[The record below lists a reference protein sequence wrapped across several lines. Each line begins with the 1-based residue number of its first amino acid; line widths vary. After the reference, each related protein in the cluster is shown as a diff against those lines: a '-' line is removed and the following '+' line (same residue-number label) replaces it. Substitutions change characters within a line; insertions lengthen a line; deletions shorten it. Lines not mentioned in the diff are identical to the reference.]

1 MSCARGVGQRRAE
14 ASVPAG
20 TPPDLRSAGATAFLT
35 AVGWSRCVALV
46 LALSLPT
53 PALAQADYRPF
64 GKEQLDQLTAQIA
77 LFPDALLSQVLMAAT
92 YPADVAAAAAWS
104 RANPDQKGD
113 AAVMLVDEQ
122 PWDPSVQSL
131 VAFPQV
137 IVMVGENPSWVK
149 DLGDAFLLQPE
160 DVMDS
165 VQRLRAAAQAAGNL
179 QSNEEIIVTVE
190 NRPPP
195 AVHIE
200 VTAPPPPPQV
210 IVIEQRRPDV
220 VFVPI
225 YNPVFIF
232 RPWLW
237 PAFPPVFIPPPP
249 GFWWSTTIATGV
261 VWGVGIGVSHAM
273 WGQVNWWNRSVHIN
287 VSRHN
292 SIHVRNRIDRRDRD
306 VRWSHDTNRRREVPY
321 RGGDATRQRLRDR
334 AARIEREQFRG
345 RDADRQRAEQALRD
359 RGISTDRSA
368 LRDANRDALRR
379 QAPNVGREAPPARPR
394 GDDRAAARDRVQG
407 ADRGAAGRAPGLD
420 RAAARDRAQGAQR
433 VPTLQ
438 GVGDRQARQQID
450 RGNASRQSMQQ
461 QLQSRPPAQRPASA
475 GAARSQ
481 AQSGRGAAP
490 RPPQRPQGGG
500 VRPSR

>member
-14 ASVPAG
+14 ALVPAR
-20 TPPDLRSAGATAFLT
+20 TPPALRSAGATAFLT
-35 AVGWSRCVALV
+35 AVGWSRCVTLV
-46 LALSLPT
+46 LALSLPA
-53 PALAQADYRPF
+53 PALAQGDYRPF

-113 AAVMLVDEQ
+113 AAVMLVDDQ

-137 IVMVGENPSWVK
+137 IVMMGENPSWVK

-179 QSNEEIIVTVE
+179 QSNEEILVTVE

-200 VTAPPPPPQV
+200 VTAPPPLPQV

-249 GFWWSTTIATGV
+249 GFWWSTTITTGV

-306 VRWSHDTNRRREVPY
+306 VRWSHDTGRRRDVPY
-321 RGGDATRQRLRDR
+321 RGGDATRQRLQDR

-345 RDADRQRAEQALRD
+345 RDVDRQRAEQAL

-368 LRDANRDALRR
+368 LRDANRDTLRR
-379 QAPNVGREAPPARPR
+379 QAPNVGREALPARPR
-394 GDDRAAARDRVQG
+394 GADRTAARE
-407 ADRGAAGRAPGLD
+407 
-420 RAAARDRAQGAQR
+420 RAQGAQR

-461 QLQSRPPAQRPASA
+461 QLQSRPAAQRPASA

-481 AQSGRGAAP
+481 AHSARGAAP